1 MEAKYYIFAKGYEGM
16 WQAFVKL
23 SLAELFLIISKE
35 MRHASKNAKNNHE
48 KKRNNHESVSSK
60 IQFQYCLDS

>member
-48 KKRNNHESVSSK
+48 KKGIITNRFHQRFSFNIV
-60 IQFQYCLDS
+60 